1 MGEGGDVVVCG
12 CGLKNKETMKFSY
25 RFGDLEVRSC
35 NKSLVDIGEHTT
47 AEVVKWQ
54 SESNCFTVAFWA
66 KKELDFDLIFV
77 GSRPFELEDAAEFMR
92 VAAIGDKILNG

>member
-1 MGEGGDVVVCG
+1 
-12 CGLKNKETMKFSY
+12 MKFSY

-54 SESNCFTVAFWA
+54 SESNCFTVAFWT
-66 KKELDFDLIFV
+66 KRDDSFDLLFV
-77 GSRPFELEDAAEFMR
+77 GSRPFELEDKSEFMS
-92 VAAIGDKILNG
+92 VAAIGDKILTGQ